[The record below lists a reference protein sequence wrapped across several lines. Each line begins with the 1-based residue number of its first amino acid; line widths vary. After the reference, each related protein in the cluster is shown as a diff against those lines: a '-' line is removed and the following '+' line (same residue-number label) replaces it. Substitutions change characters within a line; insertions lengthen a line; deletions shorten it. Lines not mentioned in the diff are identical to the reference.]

1 MMAPAEGLRIVVA
14 GATSL
19 LGKELVEALA
29 AGRFAA
35 ADLRLL
41 DEEIV
46 ASTLAAAAG
55 EAFVLRPVDADSF
68 LGAQLTFFAG
78 RPAFASANVEAALR
92 AGSRVIDL
100 SGGLLGREGATIRIP
115 SLEDALPSGSDAEVT
130 TRERAATREWVSPS
144 AAAIVACGISAALKQ
159 WPECTL
165 SVLFLRP
172 ASERGVEGIEE
183 LETQTVKLLSFQPI
197 AQTVFDAQV
206 AFNILGRLG
215 AGSAES
221 LGDAR
226 SLIASSVSKYLRAR
240 SPVPAIQVIQVPSFY
255 SYTFSAFVEFTDAPE
270 LSAIEIELE
279 AVGFRFAAA
288 DELAPSNISAAG
300 ETRAI
305 LSRLEFDPIRP
316 NALWLWGAVDN
327 VKLAAA
333 NAVAIADEVVE

>member
-1 MMAPAEGLRIVVA
+1 MAPLEGLRIVVA

-19 LGKELVEALA
+19 LGKELVEALG
-29 AGRFAA
+29 AGRFASA
-35 ADLRLL
+35 ELQLL

-46 ASTLAAAAG
+46 AGTLAAAAG
-55 EAFVLRPVDADSF
+55 EAFVVRPVDADSF
-68 LGAQLTFFAG
+68 ERAQLTFFAG
-78 RPAFASANVEAALR
+78 HPAFARANVEAALR

-100 SGGLLGREGATIRIP
+100 SGGLLGRESAAVSIP
-115 SLEDALPSGSDAEVT
+115 SLEDALPSGSDAEAT
-130 TRERAATREWVSPS
+130 KQERSATREWISPS

-159 WPECTL
+159 WPECAL

-172 ASERGVEGIEE
+172 VSERGIEGIEE

-206 AFNILGRLG
+206 AFNILGRFG
-215 AGSAES
+215 AGSSETLS
-221 LGDAR
+221 DAR
-226 SLIASSVSKYLRAR
+226 RVIARSVLEYLRAR
-240 SPVPAIQVIQVPSFY
+240 SPVPATQLIQVPSFY
-255 SYTFSAFVEFTDAPE
+255 SYTFSAFAEFKDAPE

-279 AVGFRFAAA
+279 AAGFRFADD
-288 DELAPSNISAAG
+288 DEPSPSNISAAG

-305 LSRLEFDPIRP
+305 LSRLEFDPNRP

-333 NAVAIADEVVE
+333 NAVAIADEVIE